1 MNTKRRRKLGTSAKL
16 AKCKNKQLPI
26 VEQAQE
32 SGAVHSYEDSMF
44 SRSTIWWIQT
54 VCY

>member
-26 VEQAQE
+26 FEQEQE
-32 SGAVHSYEDSMF
+32 SGAVLGTQLRGYYVF
-44 SRSTIWWIQT
+44 
-54 VCY
+54 